1 MKEVYVLTGRSESG
15 DYFGPL
21 VFSIKPSTQKL
32 RRIAFEWD
40 GDEGNE
46 GPNSFGSYVS
56 LALFKVTIDDE
67 SQVEQV
73 SYE

>member
-1 MKEVYVLTGRSESG
+1 MKEVYVLTGHSESG
-15 DYFGPL
+15 DNFGPL
-21 VFSIKPSTQKL
+21 VFSIKPSKQKL

-40 GDEGNE
+40 GDEGYK

-56 LALFKVTIDDE
+56 LALFKVTVDNE